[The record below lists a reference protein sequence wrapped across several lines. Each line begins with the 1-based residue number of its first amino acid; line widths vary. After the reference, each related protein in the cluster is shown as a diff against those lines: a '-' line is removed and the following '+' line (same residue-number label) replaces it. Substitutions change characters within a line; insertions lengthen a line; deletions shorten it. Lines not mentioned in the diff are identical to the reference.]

1 MRKQVFVGG
10 SLNDAVDRIS
20 EVIER
25 VEAGEDVQPQDNV
38 TFLSWSALAATMT
51 DKRHE
56 LLRHLH
62 QHPAAS
68 IRALARDLGR
78 DFKRVHAD
86 VTALEAVG
94 LVERDEQGRLRADY
108 GRIEATILL
117 DGRAA

>member
-1 MRKQVFVGG
+1 MKKQLFVGG
-10 SLNDAVDRIS
+10 DLRDAAARIKD
-20 EVIER
+20 VIREA
-25 VEAGEDVQPQDNV
+25 EAGLDVQCQDNV

-62 QHPAAS
+62 RQPAVS

-86 VTALEAVG
+86 VTALETVG
-94 LVERDEQGRLRADY
+94 LVERDEQGHLHADY

>member
-1 MRKQVFVGG
+1 MKKQLFVGG
-10 SLNDAVDRIS
+10 ELRDAAARIKD
-20 EVIER
+20 VVR
-25 VEAGEDVQPQDNV
+25 QADAGMEVQPQDNV

-62 QHPAAS
+62 QQPAVS

>member
-10 SLNDAVDRIS
+10 NLHDAVARIS

-25 VEAGEDVQPQDNV
+25 AEAGENVQPQDNV

-62 QHPAAS
+62 QQPAVS
-68 IRALARDLGR
+68 IRALARALGR